1 MIEAT
6 WIVHLPEAR
15 TLAQIEQPTE
25 NGYSEAEVET
35 DASGENAAADQG
47 EGGPD
52 LGISFFLNR
61 QSDFFSKINS

>member
-52 LGISFFLNR
+52 LGISFFFESPVGFLQQN
-61 QSDFFSKINS
+61 